1 MVVILILLGIAL
13 AVAII
18 AISILVKSLEFM
30 RSDIADI
37 KQRLSERSRDITKT
51 NKTISNMAHL
61 LDKQSDLMTE
71 SSQMISH
78 MYTNRMFLDV
88 EEFGAYVI
96 RSNQLIN
103 NLVEAEEYEK
113 ADECKK
119 SLEKAIEEF
128 KSNNPHVEFI
138 EIINHGKERDD

>member
-1 MVVILILLGIAL
+1 MIVVSIL
-13 AVAII
+13 AVIILAALVVVVFTLIKILGTILSSIDDMKKRISDRDRSIVKMHKILSNAIC
-18 AISILVKSLEFM
+18 LLE
-30 RSDIADI
+30 
-37 KQRLSERSRDITKT
+37 
-51 NKTISNMAHL
+51 
-61 LDKQSDLMTE
+61 KQSDLMTE

-88 EEFGAYVI
+88 EEFGAYVV

-128 KSNNPHVEFI
+128 KKNNPHVEFV
-138 EIINHGKERDD
+138 EIRNYDKERDD

>member
-18 AISILVKSLEFM
+18 AIFILVKSLEFI

-37 KQRLSERSRDITKT
+37 KQRLSERDRNITKT
-51 NKTISNMAHL
+51 NKTISNMVHI

-88 EEFGAYVI
+88 EEFGAYVV
-96 RSNQLIN
+96 RSNQMIN

-119 SLEKAIEEF
+119 SLEKAIEAF
-128 KSNNPHVEFI
+128 KNNNPHVEFI
-138 EIINHGKERDD
+138 EIKNYNEKRDD

>member
-13 AVAII
+13 VVAII

-37 KQRLSERSRDITKT
+37 KQRLSERGRDITKT
-51 NKTISNMAHL
+51 NKTISNMVRL

-88 EEFGAYVI
+88 EEFGAYVV

-113 ADECKK
+113 ANECKK

-128 KSNNPHVEFI
+128 KNNNPHVEFI
-138 EIINHGKERDD
+138 EIRKHNEERGD

>member
-1 MVVILILLGIAL
+1 MV
-13 AVAII
+13 
-18 AISILVKSLEFM
+18 
-30 RSDIADI
+30 
-37 KQRLSERSRDITKT
+37 
-51 NKTISNMAHL
+51 HL

-88 EEFGAYVI
+88 EEFGAYVV
-96 RSNQLIN
+96 RCNQLIN

-119 SLEKAIEEF
+119 SLEKAIKEF
-128 KSNNPHVEFI
+128 KNNNPHVEFI
-138 EIINHGKERDD
+138 EIRNHGKERDD